1 MNLSSTI
8 SVNEGVTEVVDVGA
22 TDADGDSLT
31 YTLGSQDPTNDATN
45 FSISSSGVISFNSAP
60 DYENPSDYNTD
71 NIYTINVSVSDGTE
85 TVIQDIGVVVKDIED

>member
-1 MNLSSTI
+1 M
-8 SVNEGVTEVVDVGA
+8 
-22 TDADGDSLT
+22 T
-31 YTLGSQDPTNDATN
+31 YTLGSQDPSNDATN

-85 TVIQDIGVVVKDIED
+85 TVKQDIGVVVKDIED

>member
-8 SVNEGVTEVVDVGA
+8 SLNEGITEVLNVGA

-31 YTLGSQDPTNDATN
+31 YSIGSQDPSNDATN
-45 FSISSSGVISFNSAP
+45 FSISTAGVISFNSAP
-60 DYENPSDYNTD
+60 DWENPSDYNTD

-85 TVIQDIGVVVKDIED
+85 TVVQDISVVVLDVDD